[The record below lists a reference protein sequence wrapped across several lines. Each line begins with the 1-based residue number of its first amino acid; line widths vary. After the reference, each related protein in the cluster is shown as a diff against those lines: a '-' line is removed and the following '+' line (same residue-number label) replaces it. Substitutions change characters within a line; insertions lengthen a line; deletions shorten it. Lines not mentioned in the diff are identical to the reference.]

1 MRRPFIVFLATV
13 CCLSISC
20 GPKPLPNDK
29 LVFVG
34 QWEAHSGFT
43 IDIKANGT
51 AELTQY
57 LDHTD
62 PDYERLCIKVGPPII
77 KDIPLTFKGDDVLE
91 VSKTMLY
98 ARTYKIEQPPYQDGD
113 HIKMVLN
120 GVTLIKQ

>member
-1 MRRPFIVFLATV
+1 MRTSFIVFFAIV

-20 GPKPLPNDK
+20 GPKPLPHDK
-29 LVFVG
+29 LIFVG
-34 QWEAHSGFT
+34 QWKAHSGFT
-43 IDIKANGT
+43 IEIKLDGT
-51 AELTQY
+51 ADLTQY

-77 KDIPLTFKGDDVLE
+77 RGIPLSFKGDDILE

-98 ARTYKIEQPPYQDGD
+98 GKTYKIEQPPHQDGD
-113 HIKMVLN
+113 HIKMILN